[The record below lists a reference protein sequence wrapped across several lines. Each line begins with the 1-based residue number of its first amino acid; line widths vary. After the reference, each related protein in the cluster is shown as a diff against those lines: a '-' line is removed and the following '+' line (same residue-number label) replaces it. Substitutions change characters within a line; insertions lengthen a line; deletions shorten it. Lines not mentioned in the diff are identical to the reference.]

1 MQKKNNEIKQ
11 NNENRRNRPTLR
23 TIAERVDLSPTA
35 VSLALRGDNSIPLET
50 RQRVLE
56 AAGELEYEYVPRPR
70 KAKQKRLRRLAFV
83 IHDYGDHPVTTNPF
97 YGHILSGVEQTCREQ
112 HASLN
117 FVVLQHEYP
126 QTSALPPVLTHDLDG
141 ILLVSPYPPELVH
154 RISRESGCPV
164 VLLDNIFPQSPYDS
178 VMADDFGGAYQATQ
192 HLFGLEHRQIMLFT
206 GTIQHPT
213 IIPSF
218 RRRYWGYCA
227 ACSEAGVAPL
237 PPIEFPIHLNREIL
251 ALTDRHQGVQQWLT
265 TLLDSCSPHPTAF
278 FGVCDVFALAV
289 LRALQDAG
297 WRIPED
303 YSVVGFDD
311 YDISR
316 MGTPSLTTVH
326 SYKRAMA
333 WAAVERLLARIEG
346 DKMPARYIN
355 LETKLIVR
363 ESTGVLPQNS

>member
-1 MQKKNNEIKQ
+1 MQNKNHDIKQ
-11 NNENRRNRPTLR
+11 NNESRRNRPTLR

-56 AAGELEYEYVPRPR
+56 AAGELEYEYVPRSR
-70 KAKQKRLRRLAFV
+70 KSKQKRLRRLAFV

-97 YGHILSGVEQTCREQ
+97 YGHVLSGVEQTCREQ

-141 ILLVSPYPPELVH
+141 ILLVSPYPKDFIH

-164 VLLDNIFPQSPYDS
+164 VLLDNLFPQSPYDS

-192 HLFGLEHRQIMLFT
+192 HLLVLGHRQILPLT

-227 ACSEAGVAPL
+227 ACSEVGVVPL
-237 PPIEFPIHLNREIL
+237 PPVEFPANLNRELL
-251 ALTDRHQGVQQWLT
+251 ALTDHHQGVQRWFT
-265 TLLDSCSPHPTAF
+265 KLLDSYSPRPTAF
-278 FGVCDVFALAV
+278 FGVCDVFALAA

-297 WRIPED
+297 WHIPED

-316 MGTPSLTTVH
+316 MGTPALTTVH

-346 DKMPARYIN
+346 DKMPARYVN

-363 ESTGVLPQNS
+363 ESSGAPPKNT